1 MYYSQIYWTLSYLA
15 FAIAGCIS
23 ISVFASLLGIPIGTI
38 SSKKGFKICAIT
50 AEIKKYKSIMKKKK
64 KKHYKLVLLAK
75 SKLNSTQALFPKAL
89 MDSTQPTNIGSQNVL
104 RTSPFI
110 VPRTSPKD
118 PIWPSQGYPNL
129 TSWRRPNLTSERH
142 PGKVYLGRPQDVLR
156 TSPGW
161 PWKQVLGTMWGQ
173 LLDFPKFLFTFLSQL
188 IRLTKSI

>member
-1 MYYSQIYWTLSYLA
+1 M
-15 FAIAGCIS
+15 
-23 ISVFASLLGIPIGTI
+23 LGIPIGTI

-75 SKLNSTQALFPKAL
+75 SKLNSIQALFPKAL

-118 PIWPSQGYPNL
+118 PI
-129 TSWRRPNLTSERH
+129 
-142 PGKVYLGRPQDVLR
+142 
-156 TSPGW
+156 
-161 PWKQVLGTMWGQ
+161 
-173 LLDFPKFLFTFLSQL
+173 
-188 IRLTKSI
+188 